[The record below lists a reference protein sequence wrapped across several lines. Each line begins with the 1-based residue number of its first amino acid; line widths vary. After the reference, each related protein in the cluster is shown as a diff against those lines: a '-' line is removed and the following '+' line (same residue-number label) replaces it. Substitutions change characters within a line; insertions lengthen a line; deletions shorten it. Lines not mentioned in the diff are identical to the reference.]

1 MPRYLLNT
9 NILSD
14 LVRHPQGRITACIEQ
29 VGEKSICTSMIVAS
43 ELRFGAAKRNASRL
57 TAQVEA
63 ILAAMEILP
72 FDKPADRE
80 YANLRL
86 HLECAGTPVGPND
99 MLIAA
104 HALASESILV
114 TANTDEFARVPG
126 LAVENWLERMPKR

>member
-1 MPRYLLNT
+1 
-9 NILSD
+9 
-14 LVRHPQGRITACIEQ
+14 
-29 VGEKSICTSMIVAS
+29 MIVAS